1 MFLAYAHPRLTSE
14 RLSPRMPEG
23 RYDTASR
30 EWCRCR
36 TRHGKQS
43 IFSVTC
49 SIASLVTEP
58 QTPELQID
66 TMNPISMAQE

>member
-1 MFLAYAHPRLTSE
+1 MFLAYAHPNSRLTSE

-23 RYDTASR
+23 RYDTAGR

-49 SIASLVTEP
+49 SVASLVTERR
-58 QTPELQID
+58 LQID
-66 TMNPISMAQE
+66 AMNPISMAQE